1 MGAQS
6 ETTLNVTSPG
16 DLIMTKQL
24 SAVLAAAAFI
34 AVSGPASANGG
45 FPFSVNETGPVL
57 TAQQQAYQEQ
67 WQASRH
73 QAKGVTGKAGS
84 AAQSESAEI
93 REVHTP
99 SNGGPIDG

>member
-1 MGAQS
+1 MR
-6 ETTLNVTSPG
+6 
-16 DLIMTKQL
+16 KQL

-34 AVSGPASANGG
+34 AFSTTASADGAQ
-45 FPFSVNETGPVL
+45 PFSVNETGPVL

-73 QAKGVTGKAGS
+73 QAKGATGRARS
-84 AAQSESAEI
+84 VADESAEVY
-93 REVHTP
+93 EVHTP

>member
-1 MGAQS
+1 MAAQS
-6 ETTLNVTSPG
+6 ETTLNIAPPG

-34 AVSGPASANGG
+34 ALSGPASANGG
-45 FPFSVNETGPVL
+45 FPLSVNETGPVL

-73 QAKGVTGKAGS
+73 RAKGVTGRAGS
-84 AAQSESAEI
+84 EAQSESAEI
-93 REVHTP
+93 YEVHTP